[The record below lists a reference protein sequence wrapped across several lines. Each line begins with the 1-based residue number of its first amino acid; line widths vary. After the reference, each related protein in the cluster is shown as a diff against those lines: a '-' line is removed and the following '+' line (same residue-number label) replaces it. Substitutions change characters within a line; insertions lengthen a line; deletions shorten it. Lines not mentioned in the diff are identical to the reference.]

1 MTGFAAAVVE
11 AWQELRIHKL
21 RVLLSLIGVGVA
33 VCSLT
38 AAVAVG
44 TIAQQGLVEQYEKQS
59 GRPAMYSFFAY
70 SETGEPPPQ
79 ATTRLAFEK
88 TMKQFGVTFYSMLGD
103 AHLVSDLGGKQR
115 DISVRIVDQAFAD
128 MFRLVPV
135 QGRWL
140 SDKDADN
147 YSPAIVVDARFLK
160 ARGLGANALPATVTL
175 QGDRDVTA
183 TIVGQ
188 LPKDTNSG
196 MPTIYMLPATYDR
209 WFGADQQMGDAGYQM
224 WVPTKGSKA
233 LSAAVGQQLRS
244 LLPGSQVELHRSDYK
259 ANGGGDQFKE
269 FKYVVGGIGLLI
281 LGLGALSLL
290 NIALVTIKQR
300 VREIGIRRSFGATS
314 GRIFFSVM
322 MESIVATLVAGVVG
336 VVGAVGIV
344 NSSFIRERLF
354 DNVTDVPAFPAS
366 AAITGVLVS
375 LGVGALA
382 GLLPAL
388 VAVRVRIIDAIRI

>member
-1 MTGFAAAVVE
+1 MTALAAAIVE

-44 TIAQQGLVEQYEKQS
+44 TIAQQGLVEQYEKES
-59 GRPAMYSFFAY
+59 GRPAMFSMYAY
-70 SETGEPPPQ
+70 SNSGESAPQ
-79 ATTRLAFEK
+79 DAVRAAFAK
-88 TMKQFGVTFYSMLGD
+88 TMEQFGVTFHSTVGD
-103 AHLVSDLGGKQR
+103 ASLTSELGGKER
-115 DISVRIVDQAFAD
+115 NISIRIVDQRYAD
-128 MFRLVPV
+128 MFRLVPE

-140 SDKDADN
+140 SEADADN
-147 YSPAIVVDARFLK
+147 YSPAIVVDARFMK
-160 ARGLGANALPATVTL
+160 ARGPGPVSLPATVKL
-175 QGDRDVTA
+175 QGDRTVTA

-196 MPTIYMLPATYDR
+196 MPTAYMLPKTYDR
-209 WFGADQQMGDAGYQM
+209 WFGESQPLGDASFLA
-224 WVPTKGSKA
+224 WVPVKGSKA
-233 LSAAVGQQLRS
+233 LGQAMQDQLRS
-244 LLPGSQVELHRSDYK
+244 LLPGLQVEMQRNDYR
-259 ANGGGDQFKE
+259 AYGGGDQFKE
-269 FKYVVGGIGLLI
+269 FKLVVGGIGLLI

-336 VVGAVGIV
+336 VVAAVGIV
-344 NSSFIRERLF
+344 NSPFIRKHLF
-354 DNVTDVPAFPAS
+354 DNVTDIPAFPIS

-375 LGVGALA
+375 LAVGALA

-388 VAVRVRIIDAIRI
+388 VAVRVRIIDAIRF

>member
-38 AAVAVG
+38 AAIAVG
-44 TIAQQGLVEQYEKQS
+44 TIAQQGLVEQYEKES
-59 GRPAMYSFFAY
+59 GRPASFAMYPY
-70 SETGEPPPQ
+70 SQSGESTPVGP
-79 ATTRLAFEK
+79 TRAAFVA
-88 TMKQFGVTFYSMLGD
+88 TMKHFGIEYYS
-103 AHLVSDLGGKQR
+103 LVGESGMQIELGGKQR
-115 DISVRIVDQAFAD
+115 NISVRVVEPPFAD
-128 MFRLVPV
+128 MFRKVLV

-140 SDKDADN
+140 NRQDAEN

-160 ARGLGANALPATVTL
+160 ARGLGPKSLPATVTL
-175 QGDRDVTA
+175 GRDRPVTA

-188 LPKDTNSG
+188 VPKDTYSG
-196 MPTIYMLPATYDR
+196 GPTVYMLPETYDR
-209 WFGADQQMGDAGYQM
+209 WFAAGQPLTDPSYQM
-224 WVPTKGSKA
+224 WVPPKGAKA
-233 LSAAVGQQLRS
+233 LAAAVEQRLRS
-244 LLPGSQVELHRSDYK
+244 QLPDLQVEFGRQDY
-259 ANGGGDQFKE
+259 AAGGEDQFRD

-300 VREIGIRRSFGATS
+300 IREIGIRRSFGATS

-322 MESIVATLVAGVVG
+322 MESVVATLVAGLVG
-336 VVGAVGIV
+336 IVGAVAIV
-344 NSSFIRERLF
+344 NSPLIRENLF
-354 DNVTDVPAFPAS
+354 DNVTDVPSFPVS
-366 AAITGVLVS
+366 AAVMGLLVS
-375 LGVGALA
+375 LAVGALA

-388 VAVRVRIIDAIRI
+388 VAVRVKIIDAIRF

>member
-1 MTGFAAAVVE
+1 MTGFAAAIVE

-44 TIAQQGLVEQYEKQS
+44 TIAQQGLVEQYEKES
-59 GRPAMYSFFAY
+59 GRPATFSMYLY
-70 SETGEPPPQ
+70 SESGEPPPIAKTR
-79 ATTRLAFEK
+79 ATFAE
-88 TMKQFGVTFYSMLGD
+88 TMDKFGIKYFSMVGESGLT
-103 AHLVSDLGGKQR
+103 SKLGGKRR
-115 DISVRIVDQAFAD
+115 DISVRIVDPPYAD
-128 MFRLVPV
+128 MYRKVPV

-140 SDKDADN
+140 SKQDAEN

-160 ARGLGANALPATVTL
+160 ARGLGPNSLPATVKL
-175 QGDRDVTA
+175 QADRSVTA
-183 TIVGQ
+183 TIIGQ
-188 LPKDTNSG
+188 LPKDTYSG
-196 MPTIYMLPATYDR
+196 GPTIYMLPETYDR
-209 WFGADQQMGDAGYQM
+209 WFGAGQPLNDASFQM
-224 WVPTKGSKA
+224 WVPPKGAKA
-233 LSAAVGQQLRS
+233 LGAAVEQQLTSRFS
-244 LLPGSQVELHRSDYK
+244 GMQIEFGRQDY
-259 ANGGGDQFKE
+259 ATYGGDQFRE

-322 MESIVATLVAGVVG
+322 MESIVATLVAGLVG
-336 VVGAVGIV
+336 VGAAVGIV
-344 NSSFIRERLF
+344 NSSLIRKQLF
-354 DNVTDVPAFPAS
+354 DNVTDIPAFPVS
-366 AAITGVLVS
+366 AAVIGLLVS
-375 LGVGALA
+375 LAVGALA

-388 VAVRVRIIDAIRI
+388 VAVRVRIIDAIRF

>member
-1 MTGFAAAVVE
+1 MTGFAAAIVE

-44 TIAQQGLVEQYEKQS
+44 TIAQQGLVEQYEKES
-59 GRPAMYSFFAY
+59 GRPATFSMYLY
-70 SETGEPPPQ
+70 SESGESLPI
-79 ATTRLAFEK
+79 ANTRAVFAE
-88 TMKQFGVTFYSMLGD
+88 TMDKFGIDYFSMVGDSMLT
-103 AHLVSDLGGKQR
+103 SKLGGKRR
-115 DISVRIVDQAFAD
+115 DISVRIVDPPYAD
-128 MFRLVPV
+128 MFRKVPV

-140 SDKDADN
+140 SRQDADN

-160 ARGLGANALPATVTL
+160 ARGLGPNSLPATVKL
-175 QGDRDVTA
+175 QADRSVTA
-183 TIVGQ
+183 TIIGQ
-188 LPKDTNSG
+188 LPKDTNSD
-196 MPTIYMLPATYDR
+196 MPTVYMLPETYNR
-209 WFGADQQMGDAGYQM
+209 WFGAGQPLGDASFQM
-224 WVPTKGSKA
+224 WVPPKGSKA
-233 LSAAVGQQLRS
+233 LGAAVEQQLSSRFS
-244 LLPGSQVELHRSDYK
+244 GAQIEFSRQDY
-259 ANGGGDQFKE
+259 ATYGGDQFRE

-322 MESIVATLVAGVVG
+322 MESIVATLVAGLVG
-336 VVGAVGIV
+336 IGAAVGIV
-344 NSSFIRERLF
+344 NSSLIRKELF
-354 DNVTDVPAFPAS
+354 DNVTDIPAFPIS
-366 AAITGVLVS
+366 AAIIGLLVS
-375 LGVGALA
+375 LAVGALA

-388 VAVRVRIIDAIRI
+388 VAVRVRIIDAIRF

>member
-21 RVLLSLIGVGVA
+21 RVLLSLIGVAVA

-44 TIAQQGLVEQYEKQS
+44 TIAQQGLVEGYEKQS
-59 GRPAMYSFFAY
+59 GRPATFSMYVY
-70 SETGEPPPQ
+70 SESGESLPV
-79 ATTRLAFEK
+79 ATTRAVFAK
-88 TMKQFGVTFYSMLGD
+88 TMDNFGIDYFSVVGDSMLTGE
-103 AHLVSDLGGKQR
+103 LGGKQR
-115 DISVRIVDQAFAD
+115 DVSVRIVEPAYAD
-128 MFRLVPV
+128 MFRLIPV

-140 SDKDADN
+140 TQQDADN

-160 ARGLGANALPATVTL
+160 ARGLGPKSLPATVKL
-175 QGDRDVTA
+175 QGDRSVTA

-188 LPKDTNSG
+188 LPKDTYSG
-196 MPTIYMLPATYDR
+196 MRTVYMLPETYNR
-209 WFGADQQMGDAGYQM
+209 WFGATRPLENSNFQM
-224 WVPTKGSKA
+224 WVPPKGSKA
-233 LSAAVGQQLRS
+233 LGQAVEQQLRAQ
-244 LLPGSQVELHRSDYK
+244 LPGAQIEFNRQDYQ
-259 ANGGGDQFKE
+259 AYGGDQFRE
-269 FKYVVGGIGLLI
+269 FKYVVGGVGLLI

-322 MESIVATLVAGVVG
+322 MESIVATLVAGMVG
-336 VVGAVGIV
+336 VVAAVGIV
-344 NSSFIRERLF
+344 NSPLIRKQLF
-354 DNVTDVPAFPAS
+354 DDVTDIPSFPIS
-366 AAITGVLVS
+366 AAVAGLLVS
-375 LGVGALA
+375 LAVGALA

-388 VAVRVRIIDAIRI
+388 VAVRVRIIDAIRF